1 MKIFNRRARFGY
13 QLFDKV
19 EAGISLDGQ
28 ETKGVFLGNLN
39 LDDAFAKIEDGQ
51 TFLMNAH
58 IPQYTSARVF
68 GYDPKRTRRLLLHK
82 KEALALE
89 TKMKQKNLF
98 LVPVSCYNKGRRLK
112 IELALAKGKRRF
124 EKKESIKKK
133 DLRREAEQELGKQ

>member
-1 MKIFNRRARFGY
+1 MKIFNRKSRFEY

-39 LDDAFAKIEDGQ
+39 LDDAFVKIEGGQ
-51 TFLMNAH
+51 AFLINAH
-58 IPQYTSARVF
+58 IPQYASARVF

-82 KEALALE
+82 REALALE
-89 TKMKQKNLF
+89 TKMKQKNLL
-98 LVPVSCYNKGRRLK
+98 LVPVSCYNKGRRIK
-112 IELALAKGKRRF
+112 IELALARGKRKF

-133 DLRREAEQELGKQ
+133 DLQRDLARGVI